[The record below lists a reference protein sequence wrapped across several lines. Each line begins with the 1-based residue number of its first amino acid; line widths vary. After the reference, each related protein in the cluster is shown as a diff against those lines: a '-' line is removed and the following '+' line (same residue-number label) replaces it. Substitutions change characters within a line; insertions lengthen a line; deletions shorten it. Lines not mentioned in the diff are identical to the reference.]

1 MIWGS
6 FSSYVQWGKLLLREA
21 FIMLKFKEVSKEVYE
36 FICKSIN
43 RQDKLDEF
51 KTLFGQ
57 PKKDTTEDTVNIKK
71 VKQRDNDGDI
81 KRFAANFYKA
91 SIVNYKGYV
100 QGASQADKNRY
111 SEVIASTL
119 LSKNLLS
126 AWTDLKPVRSNHF
139 DTNHSPSE
147 TVDMKKLQGT
157 NRKEE
162 ILAKLLFYQRKI
174 DGLGYIFDYQTPLKE
189 ARNDSYGK
197 IDLLGYNT
205 DDECYSVIELKY
217 RPSGS
222 DETLLRCVLE
232 AYTYYKLLDINQI
245 KSAVGHDGIQKL
257 KELSGYK
264 HTNESELV
272 VLFDEKS
279 CAKDDGGAENNL
291 MLRIVSNEPD
301 DPNNYPSKTVVSQQY
316 KECQELINPSK
327 RKALRALCE
336 AILKQ
341 ESKLKQIRFVVLQA
355 QKVSKAPYKNKVDN
369 WSENLDHLYRA
380 ETLLTISK

>member
-1 MIWGS
+1 M
-6 FSSYVQWGKLLLREA
+6 VACKLSIKKIFDRIERDD
-21 FIMLKFKEVSKEVYE
+21 KFE
-36 FICKSIN
+36 
-43 RQDKLDEF
+43 EF
-51 KTLFGQ
+51 KTTYGLTPSDEIGGT
-57 PKKDTTEDTVNIKK
+57 K
-71 VKQRDNDGDI
+71 
-81 KRFAANFYKA
+81 FAANFYKSA
-91 SIVNYKGYV
+91 VVNYKGKV
-100 QGASQADKNRY
+100 TGSKDLY
-111 SEVIASTL
+111 SEVIAETL
-119 LSKNLLS
+119 INDNFIKDWLNLIPERPEHFKINHPN
-126 AWTDLKPVRSNHF
+126 TDENVDALKI
-139 DTNHSPSE
+139 
-147 TVDMKKLQGT
+147 T

-162 ILAKLLFYQRKI
+162 ILAKLLFYQGNVDR
-174 DGLGYIFDYQTPLKE
+174 LGYIFDYQTPLK
-189 ARNDSYGK
+189 ATRNDSYGK
-197 IDLLGYNT
+197 IDLLGYNK
-205 DDECYSVIELKY
+205 DDKCYSVIELKY

-222 DETLLRCVLE
+222 EETLLRCILE

-279 CAKDDGGAENNL
+279 CAKDDGGAETNL

-327 RKALRALCE
+327 RKELRALCE

-341 ESKLKQIRFVVLQA
+341 ESKLKQIRFVVLRA
-355 QKVSKAPYKNKVDN
+355 ETKK
-369 WSENLDHLYRA
+369 LDRTYRA

>member
-1 MIWGS
+1 MVACKVSIEEL
-6 FSSYVQWGKLLLREA
+6 FDRIKRKD
-21 FIMLKFKEVSKEVYE
+21 KF
-36 FICKSIN
+36 N
-43 RQDKLDEF
+43 EF
-51 KTLFGQ
+51 KTTYGLTDIDE
-57 PKKDTTEDTVNIKK
+57 KDGTK
-71 VKQRDNDGDI
+71 
-81 KRFAANFYKA
+81 FAGNFYKSA
-91 SIVNYKGYV
+91 VVNYKGCV
-100 QGASQADKNRY
+100 KDSKNLY
-111 SEVIASTL
+111 SEVIAETL
-119 LSKNLLS
+119 VKDNFIKDWLNLM
-126 AWTDLKPVRSNHF
+126 PVRSEHFKINHPRKDETM
-139 DTNHSPSE
+139 DTI
-147 TVDMKKLQGT
+147 QIT

-162 ILAKLLFYQRKI
+162 ILAKLLFHQGNI
-174 DGLGYIFDYQTPLKE
+174 DGLGYLFDYQTPLK
-189 ARNDSYGK
+189 ATKDDSYGK

-205 DDECYSVIELKY
+205 DDKCYSIIELKY

-222 DETLLRCVLE
+222 EETLLRCVLE

-279 CAKDDGGAENNL
+279 CAKDDGGAETNL

-301 DPNNYPSKTVVSQQY
+301 DLNNYPSKTVVSQQY

-327 RKALRALCE
+327 RKELRALCE

-355 QKVSKAPYKNKVDN
+355 QKVSKALYKNKVDN
-369 WSENLDHLYRA
+369 WSENLDRLYRA